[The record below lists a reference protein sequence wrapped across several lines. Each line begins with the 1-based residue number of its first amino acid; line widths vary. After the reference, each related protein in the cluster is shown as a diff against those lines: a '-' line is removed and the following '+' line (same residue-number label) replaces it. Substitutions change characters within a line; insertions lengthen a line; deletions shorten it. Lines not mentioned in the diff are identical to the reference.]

1 MNDPKYSQRQSA
13 AIHQQLIGG
22 VIERSLVGENWSG
35 MPGFGFE
42 VRMPT
47 GELKTVFVLS
57 DPEGNGAGCLEING
71 EIS

>member
-1 MNDPKYSQRQSA
+1 
-13 AIHQQLIGG
+13 
-22 VIERSLVGENWSG
+22 
-35 MPGFGFE
+35 
-42 VRMPT
+42 MPT